1 MCQMDTNQN
10 TKGIF
15 FIMTGMAFFSIQDS
29 LIKYIYE
36 DVALFELYFGRTL
49 IQSIILLSFVLLT
62 KKTIILKTHYP
73 VLTLVRVVCFFFG
86 FSFFYIS
93 LTFMTLAMTSALFF
107 SCPFFM
113 SMFAKFFLKEKIGIR
128 RWSAIFVGFIGVLIV
143 LNPSLE
149 EFNFFKLAPV
159 ACALCY
165 ATSMTITK
173 YTSSKDS
180 IHTQMTWL
188 YIFAI
193 FASIIIFLVSGDGKF
208 NNFSDSTMQFIF
220 REWFTNPAEAWPYV
234 LVMGIVASISFFCVF
249 SAYSIASPSIV
260 SLFEYSYIVWAMLAG
275 YILFETIPV
284 PRTFIGAAIII
295 GAGFYIYYREKIKG
309 QMIATDT
316 PNR

>member
-1 MCQMDTNQN
+1 
-10 TKGIF
+10 
-15 FIMTGMAFFSIQDS
+15 MTGMAFFSIQDS

-62 KKTIILKTHYP
+62 KKTIVLKSHYP
-73 VLTLVRVVCFFFG
+73 ILTLVRVVCFFFG

-113 SMFAKFFLKEKIGIR
+113 SMFAKFFLKEKIGIK
-128 RWSAIFVGFIGVLIV
+128 RWSAIFIGFIGVLIV

-180 IHTQMTWL
+180 IYTQMTWL

-260 SLFEYSYIVWAMLAG
+260 SLFEYSYIVWAILAG
-275 YILFETIPV
+275 YILFETVPV

>member
-73 VLTLVRVVCFFFG
+73 VLTLIRVVCFFFG

-180 IHTQMTWL
+180 IYTQMTWL

-234 LVMGIVASISFFCVF
+234 LIMGIVASISFFCVF

-275 YILFETIPV
+275 YILFETVPV
-284 PRTFIGAAIII
+284 PRTFIGAVIII

>member
-73 VLTLVRVVCFFFG
+73 VLTLIRVVCFFFG

-180 IHTQMTWL
+180 IYTQMTWL

-234 LVMGIVASISFFCVF
+234 LIMGIVASISFFCVF

-275 YILFETIPV
+275 YILFETVPV

-309 QMIATDT
+309 QMIATDV

>member
-1 MCQMDTNQN
+1 METNQN

-62 KKTIILKTHYP
+62 KKTIVLKTHYP
-73 VLTLVRVVCFFFG
+73 ILTLVRVVCFFFG

-180 IHTQMTWL
+180 IYTQMTWL

-309 QMIATDT
+309 QMIATDV

>member
-1 MCQMDTNQN
+1 MDTNQN

-128 RWSAIFVGFIGVLIV
+128 RWSAILIGFIGVLIV
-143 LNPSLE
+143 LNPTLE

-173 YTSSKDS
+173 YTSDKDS
-180 IHTQMTWL
+180 IYTQMTWL

-220 REWFTNPAEAWPYV
+220 REWFTNPAGAWPYV
-234 LVMGIVASISFFCVF
+234 LIMGIVASISFFCVF

-275 YILFETIPV
+275 YILFETVPV

-295 GAGFYIYYREKIKG
+295 GAGFYIYFREKVRG

>member
-180 IHTQMTWL
+180 IYTQMTWL

-275 YILFETIPV
+275 YILFETVPV

-309 QMIATDT
+309 QMIATDI

>member
-1 MCQMDTNQN
+1 MDTNQN

-107 SCPFFM
+107 SCPIFM

-180 IHTQMTWL
+180 IYTQMTWL

-309 QMIATDT
+309 QMIATDV

>member
-1 MCQMDTNQN
+1 METNQN

-49 IQSIILLSFVLLT
+49 IQSIILLSFVLIT
-62 KKTIILKTHYP
+62 KKTIVLKTHYP
-73 VLTLVRVVCFFFG
+73 ILTLVRVVCFFFG

-128 RWSAIFVGFIGVLIV
+128 RWSAILIGFIGVLIV
-143 LNPSLE
+143 LNPTLE

-173 YTSSKDS
+173 YTSDKDN
-180 IHTQMTWL
+180 IYTQMTWL

-234 LVMGIVASISFFCVF
+234 LTMGIVASISFFCVF

-275 YILFETIPV
+275 YILFETVPV
-284 PRTFIGAAIII
+284 PRTFVGAAIII
-295 GAGFYIYYREKIKG
+295 GAGFYIYFREKVRG

>member
-73 VLTLVRVVCFFFG
+73 VLTLIRVVCFFFG

-180 IHTQMTWL
+180 IYTQMTWL

-234 LVMGIVASISFFCVF
+234 LIMGIVASISFFCVF

-309 QMIATDT
+309 QMIATDV

>member
-1 MCQMDTNQN
+1 MSQMETNQN

-15 FIMTGMAFFSIQDS
+15 FIMIGMAFFSIQDS

-49 IQSIILLSFVLLT
+49 IQSIILLCFVLLT
-62 KKTIILKTHYP
+62 KKTIVLKTHYP
-73 VLTLVRVVCFFFG
+73 ILTLVRVVCFFFG

-128 RWSAIFVGFIGVLIV
+128 RWSAILIGFIGVLIV
-143 LNPSLE
+143 LNPTLE

-173 YTSSKDS
+173 YTSDKDN
-180 IHTQMTWL
+180 IYTQMTWL

-234 LVMGIVASISFFCVF
+234 LTMGIVASISFFCVF
-249 SAYSIASPSIV
+249 SAYSIASPSVV
-260 SLFEYSYIVWAMLAG
+260 SLFEHSLIIWAMLIG
-275 YILFETIPV
+275 YFLFQDV
-284 PRTFIGAAIII
+284 PTYRTFIGVVLIIS
-295 GAGFYIYYREKIKG
+295 AGIYIYIREKARD
-309 QMIATDT
+309 QMIVTDT

>member
-234 LVMGIVASISFFCVF
+234 LIMGIVASISFFCVF

-309 QMIATDT
+309 QMIATDV

>member
-1 MCQMDTNQN
+1 MDTNQN

-73 VLTLVRVVCFFFG
+73 VLTLIRVVCFFFG

-113 SMFAKFFLKEKIGIR
+113 SMFAKLFLKEKIGIR
-128 RWSAIFVGFIGVLIV
+128 RWSAILIGFIGVLIV
-143 LNPSLE
+143 LNPTLE

-173 YTSSKDS
+173 YTSDKDS
-180 IHTQMTWL
+180 IYTQMTWL

-220 REWFTNPAEAWPYV
+220 REWFTNPAGAWPYV
-234 LVMGIVASISFFCVF
+234 LIMGIVASISFFCVF

-275 YILFETIPV
+275 YILFETVPV

-295 GAGFYIYYREKIKG
+295 GAGFYIYFREKVRG

>member
-1 MCQMDTNQN
+1 MSQMETNQN

-62 KKTIILKTHYP
+62 KKTIVLKTHYP
-73 VLTLVRVVCFFFG
+73 ILTLVRVVCFFFG

-180 IHTQMTWL
+180 IYTQMTWL

-220 REWFTNPAEAWPYV
+220 REWFTNPAGAWPYV
-234 LVMGIVASISFFCVF
+234 LIMGIVASISFFCVF

-275 YILFETIPV
+275 YILFETVPV

-295 GAGFYIYYREKIKG
+295 GAGFYIYFREKVRG

>member
-15 FIMTGMAFFSIQDS
+15 FIMTGMAFFSIQYS

-73 VLTLVRVVCFFFG
+73 VLTLIRVVCFFFG

-180 IHTQMTWL
+180 IYTQMTWL

-275 YILFETIPV
+275 YILFETVPV

>member
-1 MCQMDTNQN
+1 MDTNQN

-180 IHTQMTWL
+180 IYTQMTWL

-234 LVMGIVASISFFCVF
+234 LIMGIVASISFFCVF

-275 YILFETIPV
+275 YILFETVPV

>member
-180 IHTQMTWL
+180 IYTQMTWL

-234 LVMGIVASISFFCVF
+234 LIMGIVASISFFCVF

>member
-1 MCQMDTNQN
+1 MDTNQN

-180 IHTQMTWL
+180 IYTQMTWL

-309 QMIATDT
+309 QMIATDV

>member
-1 MCQMDTNQN
+1 MSQMETNQN

-62 KKTIILKTHYP
+62 KKTIVLKTHYP
-73 VLTLVRVVCFFFG
+73 ILTLVRVVCFFFG

-128 RWSAIFVGFIGVLIV
+128 RWSAILIGFIGVLIV
-143 LNPSLE
+143 LNPTLE

-173 YTSSKDS
+173 YTSDKDS
-180 IHTQMTWL
+180 IYTQMTWL

-275 YILFETIPV
+275 YILFETVPV

-309 QMIATDT
+309 QMIATDV

>member
-1 MCQMDTNQN
+1 METNQN

-62 KKTIILKTHYP
+62 KKTIVLKTHYP
-73 VLTLVRVVCFFFG
+73 ILTLVRVVCFFFG

-128 RWSAIFVGFIGVLIV
+128 RWSAILIGFIGVLIV
-143 LNPSLE
+143 LNPTLE

-173 YTSSKDS
+173 YTSDKDN
-180 IHTQMTWL
+180 IYTQMTWL

-220 REWFTNPAEAWPYV
+220 REWFTNPAGAWPYV
-234 LVMGIVASISFFCVF
+234 LIMGIVASISFFCVF

-275 YILFETIPV
+275 YILFETVPV
-284 PRTFIGAAIII
+284 PRTFVGAAIII
-295 GAGFYIYYREKIKG
+295 GAGFYIYFREKVRG

>member
-180 IHTQMTWL
+180 IYTQMTWL

-220 REWFTNPAEAWPYV
+220 REWFTNPAEAGPYV

-275 YILFETIPV
+275 YILFETVPV

-309 QMIATDT
+309 QMIATDV

>member
-1 MCQMDTNQN
+1 MEANNN

-29 LIKYIYE
+29 LIKFIFE
-36 DVALFELYFGRTL
+36 DIALFELYLGRTL
-49 IQSIILLSFVLLT
+49 IQATILLAFVIIT
-62 KKTIILKTHYP
+62 KKHITLKTHYP
-73 VLTLVRVVCFFFG
+73 FLTLLRVICFFFG

-113 SMFAKFFLKEKIGIR
+113 SMFAKFFLKEQIGIR
-128 RWSAIFVGFIGVLIV
+128 RWSAIVVGFIGVIIV
-143 LNPSLE
+143 LDPNWE
-149 EFNFFKLAPV
+149 DFDYFKLAPF
-159 ACALCY
+159 ACAICY
-165 ATSMTITK
+165 SCSMTITK
-173 YTSSKDS
+173 YTSDKDS
-180 IHTQMTWL
+180 IYTQMTWL
-188 YIFAI
+188 YIFAT
-193 FASIIIFLVSGDGKF
+193 FAGLMIFLITGDGKF
-208 NNFSDSTMQFIF
+208 NTFTDPTMQFIV
-220 REWFTNPAEAWPYV
+220 REWFTNPSASWPYV

-284 PRTFIGAAIII
+284 PRTFLGAAIII
-295 GAGFYIYYREKIKG
+295 AAGFYIYFREKVRG

>member
-1 MCQMDTNQN
+1 METNQN

-62 KKTIILKTHYP
+62 KKKIVLKTHYP
-73 VLTLVRVVCFFFG
+73 ILTLVRVVCFFFG

-128 RWSAIFVGFIGVLIV
+128 RWSAILIGFIGVLIV
-143 LNPSLE
+143 LNPTLE

-173 YTSSKDS
+173 YTSDKDS
-180 IHTQMTWL
+180 IYTQMTWL

-220 REWFTNPAEAWPYV
+220 REWFTNPAGAWPYV
-234 LVMGIVASISFFCVF
+234 LIMGIVASISFFCVF

-275 YILFETIPV
+275 YILFETVPV

-295 GAGFYIYYREKIKG
+295 GAGFYIYFREKVRG

>member
-1 MCQMDTNQN
+1 MSQMETNQN

-62 KKTIILKTHYP
+62 KKTIVLKTHYP
-73 VLTLVRVVCFFFG
+73 ILTLIRVVCFFFG

-128 RWSAIFVGFIGVLIV
+128 RWSAILIGFIGVLIV
-143 LNPSLE
+143 LNPTLE

-173 YTSSKDS
+173 YTSDKDN
-180 IHTQMTWL
+180 IYTQMTWL

-220 REWFTNPAEAWPYV
+220 REWFTNPAGAWPYV
-234 LVMGIVASISFFCVF
+234 LIMGIVASISFFCVF

-275 YILFETIPV
+275 YILFETVPV
-284 PRTFIGAAIII
+284 PRTFVGAAIII
-295 GAGFYIYYREKIKG
+295 GAGFYIYFREKVRG

>member
-180 IHTQMTWL
+180 IYTQMTWL

-309 QMIATDT
+309 QMIATDV

>member
-1 MCQMDTNQN
+1 MSQMETNQN

-73 VLTLVRVVCFFFG
+73 VLTLIRVVCFFFG

-128 RWSAIFVGFIGVLIV
+128 RWSAIFIGFIGVLIV

-180 IHTQMTWL
+180 IYTQMTWL

-220 REWFTNPAEAWPYV
+220 REWFTNPAEAGPYV

-260 SLFEYSYIVWAMLAG
+260 SLFEYSYIVWAILAG
-275 YILFETIPV
+275 YILFETVPV

-295 GAGFYIYYREKIKG
+295 GAGLYIYYREKIKG

>member
-62 KKTIILKTHYP
+62 KKTITLKTHYP
-73 VLTLVRVVCFFFG
+73 VLTLIRVVCFFFG

-180 IHTQMTWL
+180 IYTQMTWL

-275 YILFETIPV
+275 YILFETVPV

-295 GAGFYIYYREKIKG
+295 GAGFYIYFREKVKG